1 MNKALQIICF
11 FISIFSHSQID
22 CTFNLSLIDANLE
35 YRKIEKNKEIHFYI
49 KNQHFLVSKSSMD
62 IISQSDL
69 KKINL
74 KTINELVFLADKER
88 KRLTTDGEKQQIIT
102 VLNNN
107 EIFKK
112 IYLYERVNGKII
124 RYKNAI
130 WIEEIS

>member
-11 FISIFSHSQID
+11 FISIFSHSQVD

-49 KNQHFLVSKSSMD
+49 KNQHFLVSKSSME
-62 IISQSDL
+62 IISQSDF

-74 KTINELVFLADKER
+74 KTINELIFLADKER
-88 KRLTTDGEKQQIIT
+88 KRLKTDGEKKQIIT

-112 IYLYERVNGKII
+112 INLYEIVK
-124 RYKNAI
+124 
-130 WIEEIS
+130 